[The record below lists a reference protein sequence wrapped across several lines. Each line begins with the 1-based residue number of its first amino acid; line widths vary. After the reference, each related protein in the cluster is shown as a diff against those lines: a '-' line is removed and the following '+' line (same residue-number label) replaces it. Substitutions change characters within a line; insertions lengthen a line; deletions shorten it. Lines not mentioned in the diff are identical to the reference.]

1 MKKLIVSALLTL
13 FVSTLLAQQNTL
25 YNPKA
30 DASSDIENALKIAKA
45 EGKFVLLQAG
55 GNWCKWCIQYHR
67 FCKADAQL
75 DTLIK
80 RISSGTISTTAKK
93 TKTFPFLKSTV
104 IRKDLVYRCLSF

>member
-1 MKKLIVSALLTL
+1 MLTILTL
-13 FVSTLLAQQNTL
+13 SLFAQKETL
-25 YNPKA
+25 YHPQV
-30 DASSDIENALKIAKA
+30 DANAEIENAIKKAKA
-45 EGKFVLLQAG
+45 KGKFVLLQGG

-104 IRKDLVYRCLSF
+104 IRKDLVYRCL